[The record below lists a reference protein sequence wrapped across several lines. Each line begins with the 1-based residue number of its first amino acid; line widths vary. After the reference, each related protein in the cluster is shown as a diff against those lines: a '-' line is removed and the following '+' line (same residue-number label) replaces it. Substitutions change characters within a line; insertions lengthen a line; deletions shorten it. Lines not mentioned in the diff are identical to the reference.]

1 MGNFDK
7 QVFLNCPFD
16 VEYEELLKP
25 LFFTVIS
32 CGFKPRI
39 ASERLDSGEVR
50 LDKIKN
56 LILECRFGIHDLS
69 RCKSKDKDE
78 YSRFNMPFELAYDLA
93 ARDFHPENKMKR
105 KRFLVLEEERYSLQ
119 KSLSDLSFS
128 DPKCHEGD
136 PEELVHQV
144 RTWFYE
150 LGNKKLKS
158 PSNIWDDY
166 NVFYSDLYDKKF
178 KEGFREK
185 DVERLPVPEFLDE
198 IELWFEIKKGTK

>member
-1 MGNFDK
+1 M
-7 QVFLNCPFD
+7 NCPFD
-16 VEYEELLKP
+16 AEYEELLKP
-25 LFFTVIS
+25 LFFTVIC

-50 LDKIKN
+50 LDKIKS

-93 ARDFHPENKMKR
+93 ARDFHPENKMKS
-105 KRFLVLEEERYSLQ
+105 KQFLVLEEEKYSLQ

-178 KEGFREK
+178 KEGFKEK

-198 IELWFEIKKGTK
+198 IELWFETKKGAK